1 VKETRSEERR
11 ANSGEIRAKS
21 GEGVAPRSTLH
32 ALRSCRY
39 CTQFRTHNAAYPRRR
54 AAHDLSTNFPRCHWH
69 WRYLCSVC
77 GQPMHFSGVTWC
89 AATGQFTCLHCAPS
103 HRRVDVSF
111 WGWEYYWE
119 IACPHCG
126 GAHPAL
132 DRLEF
137 LGQHPWQVVPG
148 AARRRLGLSP
158 ESAFQR
164 MYVSQFVPLDGAVDD
179 AAIAAQWNA
188 IAASWDARYSDEGDS
203 SRVHLLNAVLWRLL
217 GDVQGKRILDAGC
230 GAGYFCRL
238 LAKRGAVVTGVDL
251 SASFLELA
259 RQRAPELAITYY
271 QGSVSHMP
279 FLAAASFD
287 AAVSIC
293 VLQDV
298 RDYQGMIRELHR
310 VLRPGGVLALA
321 TMHPCFSTPPG
332 NGWERQPADTVR
344 PEDRLYWRV
353 GDYFQLTREIW
364 HWTGV
369 GTATGF
375 HRPLSAIMTELLSAG
390 FRLRDFVEPYP
401 SPELVAVRPAEWLHD
416 TRIPLFLVLGLVK
429 E

>member
-1 VKETRSEERR
+1 MKDL
-11 ANSGEIRAKS
+11 SGLGDLTGLK
-21 GEGVAPRSTLH
+21 T
-32 ALRSCRY
+32 CRY
-39 CTQFRTHNAAYPRRR
+39 CAQFHTHDPAYPRRR
-54 AAHDLSTNFPRCHWH
+54 AAHDLSTSFPRCHWH

-77 GQPMHFSGVTWC
+77 GKPMHFSGLTWC
-89 AATGQFTCLHCAPS
+89 AATGQFTCLHCAPAPIHS
-103 HRRVDVSF
+103 ENANVSGPAYRRVDVPF

-119 IACPHCG
+119 ITCPHCG
-126 GAHPAL
+126 DAHPAL

-137 LGQHPWQVVPG
+137 LGQHPWQVIPG
-148 AARRRLGLSP
+148 AARRHLGLSP
-158 ESAFQR
+158 ESAFQP
-164 MYVSQFVPLDGAVDD
+164 MYVSQHVPLDGAVDD
-179 AAIAAQWNA
+179 AAIAAQWNV
-188 IAASWDARYSDEGDS
+188 IAANWDARYSDEGDS
-203 SRVHLLNAVLWRLL
+203 SRENLLNAVLWRLL
-217 GDVQGKRILDAGC
+217 GDVQGQRVLDAGC

-238 LAKRGAVVTGVDL
+238 LAKRGAIVTGVDL
-251 SASFLELA
+251 SSSFLEMA
-259 RQRAPELAITYY
+259 RQRAPELAITYH

-279 FLAAASFD
+279 FLAEASFD
-287 AAVSIC
+287 AAVSVC

-298 RDYQGMIRELHR
+298 RDYLGMIREVHR

-364 HWTGV
+364 HWTSV

-401 SPELVAVRPAEWLHD
+401 SPEVVAARPAERLPD

-429 E
+429 D